1 VLVGRLVPGA
11 GSLVSVPA
19 GLARMPISRYLA
31 CTTVGC
37 AAWNLAHI
45 GLGWA
50 LGTRWHLVS
59 EHASMLQYA
68 VAAAM
73 AAGVLW
79 YLWRIA
85 RRSETEGTPD
95 DPGPLR
101 SGKAPS

>member
-1 VLVGRLVPGA
+1 
-11 GSLVSVPA
+11 
-19 GLARMPISRYLA
+19 
-31 CTTVGC
+31 
-37 AAWNLAHI
+37 
-45 GLGWA
+45 
-50 LGTRWHLVS
+50 
-59 EHASMLQYA
+59 MLQYA